1 VDSPNLRTSARSI
14 HRNVSSQRTARGKNC
29 FVIPLVVEPYCQSRF
44 RMKTPRDSLSQSH
57 PARLLLGILPVLLW
71 AALPARCQIQTVKV
85 TGGEVRGVIQ
95 DGIASFKGIPFAAPP
110 VGELRWRAP
119 QPVKPW
125 QGVRPTDTFAPAPM
139 QNALATLAA
148 TALGGSA
155 TLSEDC
161 LYLNVWTP
169 AKSADEKLPVMVW
182 IYGGGFMSGLTSIPV
197 FDGTRLAQKGVVLV
211 TIAYRLGPFGFLA
224 HPELSRESGKG
235 SGCYGIQDQVA
246 SLRWVKDNIT
256 QFGGDPSR
264 VTIFGESAGGES
276 VSMLTTVPA
285 ARGLFQ
291 RAISQSGGSMA
302 PVKRGDAIEMSV
314 LSLPYAEA
322 AGEKFL
328 RKLGVSSIKAARAL
342 SASEIQKIESATEV
356 QTALTQMTSKNAAD
370 AARMFSFWPVADGE
384 TLLGDESELY
394 EAGEFHDTPVLI
406 GWNSDEGAGF
416 VRTKP
421 TPEAFKMQVRTNS
434 GPVAE
439 AILKAYP
446 HSTTAEAFKAAKD
459 VLRDGAFAWHTWT
472 WAKLQT
478 RKGKNKAFVYYFD
491 QRTPSSPDGSTHAA
505 EFGFVFRNLKGWGV
519 PWGVPSTPENIQLSD
534 LMSSYWVNF
543 ATSGDPN
550 GPGLPE
556 WPAFTEKDMKV
567 MFFDKNPSAR
577 PMPHLEKLMAIDA
590 YYAWRRQQAKQE
602 PPSAK

>member
-1 VDSPNLRTSARSI
+1 MKRSS
-14 HRNVSSQRTARGKNC
+14 HS
-29 FVIPLVVEPYCQSRF
+29 E
-44 RMKTPRDSLSQSH
+44 SQSH
-57 PARLLLGILPVLLW
+57 TTRLLLGTLAVLLC
-71 AALPARCQIQTVKV
+71 AALPARCQIQTVKI
-85 TGGEVRGVIQ
+85 TGGEVKGVVK
-95 DGIASFKGIPFAAPP
+95 DGIAAFKGIPFAAPP

-125 QGVRPTDTFAPAPM
+125 EGVRPADTFAPAPM
-139 QNALATLAA
+139 QNALAALAA

-155 TLSEDC
+155 TLSENC

-169 AKSADEKLPVMVW
+169 AKSANEKLPVMVS
-182 IYGGGFMSGLTSIPV
+182 IYGGGFMSGLTSVPV

-211 TIAYRLGPFGFLA
+211 TIAYRVGPFGFLA

-246 SLRWVKDNIT
+246 GLRWVKDNVA

-302 PVKRGDAIEMSV
+302 PVKRGDGVEMSV
-314 LSLPYAEA
+314 LSLQLAELT
-322 AGEKFL
+322 GEKFL
-328 RKLGVSSIKAARAL
+328 HKLGVDSIKAARAL
-342 SASEIQKIESATEV
+342 SANEIQKVESVTEL
-356 QTALTQMTSKNAAD
+356 QSGLTQLTSGDPLVAT
-370 AARMFSFWPVADGE
+370 RMFSFWPVADGE

-394 EAGEFHDTPVLI
+394 EAGKFHDTPVLI

-416 VRTKP
+416 VRAKLS
-421 TPEAFKMQVRTNS
+421 PEAFETQVRTNA

-446 HSTTAEAFKAAKD
+446 HSTTAEAFKASKD
-459 VLRDGAFAWHTWT
+459 ILRDGAFAWHTWT
-472 WAKLQT
+472 WAKLQS

-505 EFGFVFRNLKGWGV
+505 ELGFVFRNLKGWGA
-519 PWGVPSTPENIQLSD
+519 PWSVPSTPENIQLSD

-543 ATSGDPN
+543 AESGDPN
-550 GPGLPE
+550 GPGLPA
-556 WPAFTEKDMKV
+556 WPAFTERDMAV
-567 MFFDKNPSAR
+567 MFFDKNPGAR
-577 PMPHLEKLMAIDA
+577 PMPHLEKLMAMDA
-590 YYAWRRQQAKQE
+590 YYAWRRQQAKAE
-602 PPSAK
+602 PPPHK